1 MADNDNEDLIM
12 DDLVE
17 EYVETEEENLVDSE
31 EESED
36 KDEIVESPSICEG
49 FVQASSQTLVII
61 PDNERI
67 TSNVLTTF
75 EATRLV
81 AVRAQQLAINGSTML
96 KKKYSSPIDIAKQEL
111 FNRKIPLL
119 VMRCIKVTPEGQKI
133 VEIWNPREMG
143 IPLLD

>member
-96 KKKYSSPIDIAKQEL
+96 KKNIAV
-111 FNRKIPLL
+111 LL
-119 VMRCIKVTPEGQKI
+119 I
-133 VEIWNPREMG
+133 
-143 IPLLD
+143 

>member
-1 MADNDNEDLIM
+1 MADNDNEDIIM

-17 EYVETEEENLVDSE
+17 EYVETEEENFVDSE

-119 VMRCIKVTPEGQKI
+119 VMRCIKVTPK
-133 VEIWNPREMG
+133 VKK
-143 IPLLD
+143 LLKYGTPGKWASRC

>member
-1 MADNDNEDLIM
+1 MADNDNEDIIV

-17 EYVETEEENLVDSE
+17 EYVETEEENFVDSE

-67 TSNVLTTF
+67 TSNVLTTS

>member
-1 MADNDNEDLIM
+1 MADNDNEDSIM

-17 EYVETEEENLVDSE
+17 EYVETEEENFVDSE

-49 FVQASSQTLVII
+49 FVQI

-119 VMRCIKVTPEGQKI
+119 VMRCIKVTPDGQKI

>member
-1 MADNDNEDLIM
+1 MADNDNEDSIM

-17 EYVETEEENLVDSE
+17 EYVETEEENFVDSE

-49 FVQASSQTLVII
+49 FVQASSQILVVI

-119 VMRCIKVTPEGQKI
+119 VMRCIKVTPDGQKI

>member
-96 KKKYSSPIDIAKQEL
+96 KKYSSPIDIAKQEL

>member
-1 MADNDNEDLIM
+1 MADNDNEDSIM

-17 EYVETEEENLVDSE
+17 EYVETEEENFVDSE

-49 FVQASSQTLVII
+49 FVQASSQTLVVI

-119 VMRCIKVTPEGQKI
+119 VMRCIKVTPDGQKI

>member
-1 MADNDNEDLIM
+1 
-12 DDLVE
+12 
-17 EYVETEEENLVDSE
+17 
-31 EESED
+31 
-36 KDEIVESPSICEG
+36 
-49 FVQASSQTLVII
+49 
-61 PDNERI
+61 RI

-96 KKKYSSPIDIAKQEL
+96 KKKYSPIDIAKQEL

-133 VEIWNPREMG
+133 VE
-143 IPLLD
+143 

>member
-1 MADNDNEDLIM
+1 MADNDNEDVIM

-17 EYVETEEENLVDSE
+17 EYVETEEENFVDSE